1 MSIKRKN
8 KFACIRTIQFY
19 TATAMCNMN
28 ESHKQC
34 WGGKL
39 AQEKNTIWFYL
50 YKVQNHAELI
60 YGVTSQDSGPREE
73 GGVEPG
79 GGTLWYWCCSIS

>member
-39 AQEKNTIWFYL
+39 AQEKNTI
-50 YKVQNHAELI
+50 
-60 YGVTSQDSGPREE
+60 
-73 GGVEPG
+73 
-79 GGTLWYWCCSIS
+79 